1 MSYISQN
8 VLRKTELCFFS
19 DWMWVRE
26 EKTHERLK
34 LWLCQWC
41 TAEENPPEGFTPKQP
56 AFLICTRSEGSFWQS
71 LGSIW
76 RWRWTFEK
84 KRKKKIHCW
93 QFVMNQWIKTLALCA
108 FLHIHHIR
116 PLGGILLSKM
126 NRQINNYYH
135 TCRISQKAS
144 LKTLFSLL
152 GLMFVDTTS
161 SHRKWFV
168 NNTLPVTGAKSVQT
182 DGDLLHGWR
191 VQLFW
196 RLSSGRTKRFLA
208 AGWILQP
215 PRNRSLLF
223 KHQVQGLFH
232 PLRWSLQTI
241 IKTQNGANPNTVLS
255 CCTTIGFIGPSPN
268 ETDCSDVKRCFVL
281 NSEVNTSWR
290 TSSSNFSK
298 KWPLLLQWK
307 NSGFLNTA
315 FYKLKCFDLGRNKW
329 LGRLK
334 EKNCT

>member
-1 MSYISQN
+1 MFFFRLDVGERGKN
-8 VLRKTELCFFS
+8 PRETETLALSVMYCRGKSSGGVHTKAAGFPNLHQI
-19 DWMWVRE
+19 RGQLL
-26 EKTHERLK
+26 TITGLHLK
-34 LWLCQWC
+34 V
-41 TAEENPPEGFTPKQP
+41 TVD
-56 AFLICTRSEGSFWQS
+56 
-71 LGSIW
+71 IW
-76 RWRWTFEK
+76 K
-84 KRKKKIHCW
+84 KKKKKKIHCW
-93 QFVMNQWIKTLALCA
+93 QFVMNQWIKTRCLKTLALCA

-168 NNTLPVTGAKSVQT
+168 NNTLPVTSAKSVQT

-241 IKTQNGANPNTVLS
+241 IKTQNGAKTNTVLS